1 MKVEIKR
8 IIFDV
13 DGVLANFI
21 LGFTALGHQWYNT
34 PVVDTEQYLKWGKFP
49 GLGPDKEAALWA
61 AVKAKETHFWFNLYP
76 LVPRATFAM
85 IDSMSFQGHE
95 IYYVT
100 SRPGERSKMQ
110 TEEWLKRQGIYNPT
124 VIVSSKKGEAAAMLG
139 ADYCLDDKAENAWCV
154 AWLSPKT
161 KSFLLNRKYNQ
172 YDPDAFGSHHVQC
185 VDTVEEFLDI
195 VNDPNAT

>member
-1 MKVEIKR
+1 MKR

-21 LGFTALGHQWYNT
+21 LGFTTLGNKEYNT
-34 PVVDTEQYLKWGKFP
+34 PIVSTEQHEKWGAFP
-49 GLGPDKEAALWA
+49 GLDPEKEAVLWEV
-61 AVKAKETHFWFNLYP
+61 VKKFETCFWANLLP
-76 LVPRATFAM
+76 LVSPSVMLRINDLIACGEEVYF
-85 IDSMSFQGHE
+85 
-95 IYYVT
+95 VT
-100 SRPGERSKMQ
+100 SRPGEYAKQQ
-110 TEEWLKRQGIYNPT
+110 TEQWLAQRGIRNPT

-172 YDPDAFGSHHVQC
+172 YDPDAFGSSKVRR

-195 VNDPNAT
+195 VVKGE